1 MGENTLRKI
10 VRYVSTLTFVN
21 GMLFAL
27 EQSMPSNSMSRQ
39 FLEKSI

>member
-10 VRYVSTLTFVN
+10 VRYVSALTFVN

-27 EQSMPSNSMSRQ
+27 EQSMPSNH
-39 FLEKSI
+39 FFIKSSERSI